1 MNWKRVLG
9 ISFTVLTTALL
20 IVFAVTAIQAY
31 RAPLAPPLDLPAAVE
46 QKAAEPAA
54 GSGQTQQPTCGQTG
68 KMTILF
74 IGSDTSFGEP
84 PYGADSVRLI
94 QADFDAQKVVTVAFP
109 RDLIV
114 DAAALKDPARLKERL
129 GLIFHY
135 AYQAASGDDRIEK
148 NAAAASVL
156 AQVMVDNFEVVPE
169 YYLALEMDYVAPI
182 VDTLGGVELTVP
194 QSLTSPRNITFPA
207 GKQTLNGALATE
219 YVRLLDRHGESA
231 RIARQNDFAK
241 ALQAKIMK
249 VSVLPQVPTL
259 LEQFKDA
266 VVTDLSPEQ
275 LVSLVCLAEKMPK
288 GQVTYGALDTPNLVV
303 NNIPKIDAVKDYL
316 NRLFGIK

>member
-1 MNWKRVLG
+1 MNWKKWIAIGV
-9 ISFTVLTTALL
+9 TVVTTALL

-31 RAPLAPPLDLPAAVE
+31 RAPLAPAMDLPAA
-46 QKAAEPAA
+46 AEPKAVEPVA
-54 GSGQTQQPTCGQTG
+54 GAGQTQQPICGQTG
-68 KMTILF
+68 SMMILF

-94 QADFDAQKVVTVAFP
+94 KADFDAQKVVTVAFP

-114 DAAALKDPARLKERL
+114 DSSALEDPAMLTQRL
-129 GLIFHY
+129 GLTFHY
-135 AYQAASGDDRIEK
+135 AYQAATGTRVEK
-148 NAAAASVL
+148 NSAAASVL

-169 YYLALEMDYVAPI
+169 YYLALEMDNVAPI

-207 GKQTLNGALATE
+207 GKQTLSGALATE
-219 YVRLLDRHGESA
+219 YVRLLDKHGESA

-249 VSVLPQVPTL
+249 VSVLPKLPTL

-266 VVTDLSPEQ
+266 VITDLSPEQ
-275 LVSLVCLAEKMPK
+275 LVSLACLAEKMPK
-288 GQVTYGALDTPNLVV
+288 GQVTYGALDTPNLVE
-303 NNIPKIDAVKDYL
+303 NNIPKKDAVIAYL
-316 NRLFGIK
+316 DRLFGGK